1 MNRRH
6 FLGAAVAGSVM
17 LVGSR
22 VVAYTSRPLRIT
34 IARDCPDTPK
44 TRLAVQELRA
54 GLLSL
59 RLADEISEGNAKGSL
74 VLTLR
79 LDSRLVGEAYEIAAA
94 ENGAI
99 ISGGQEQALLY
110 GVFDFLEQQGIL
122 YGIDGTVVPVDL
134 PQTLNL
140 PTLGAAWKMRPEF
153 ATRGLIPWP
162 DFLNCISIY
171 NDEDFKAYFAAMLR
185 MRMNMFG
192 MHVYTGGAPVES
204 YLSFDFAGAGHQA
217 ELENT
222 TTTGWG
228 YLPQRTSTY
237 KQGAAQYFAGETFGA
252 DAQIQSRDMWE
263 VADRTTA
270 MLRSGFEFARSLGIK
285 TGIGFE
291 PYVNPPGITSALPP
305 EAAKAKGG
313 LIESRTGRLLLER
326 RLADL
331 LERYPSV
338 DNVWLWEDETTNW
351 NSRNSNIPLSVTPFM
366 QAYEFLKRH
375 APEKRLVLGGW
386 GGITRNFKSLHERL
400 PEDIIFSA
408 LNDSLGWDP
417 VHEAFGDLGG
427 RERWPIPW
435 LEDDPSMWL
444 PQFRAS
450 QVEVDMKQASAL
462 GCQGMLGI
470 HWRHRIVDP
479 TATYFSRRAWSP
491 GLSPVEHYGHYA
503 STQASGKRVAELTT
517 LLNDCD
523 TGRAIV
529 STFTGDRDKEGFA
542 VVNGLTPDYEE
553 GFVYWKYRPDAK
565 ALPIQRDTAA
575 RFKALADTA
584 ETPLETERLGY
595 FSGFVAL
602 MVPYC
607 DAAEQAWQLDAVLKK
622 AIELREAD
630 KEPEAKRLVLQ
641 KGVPL
646 WLHIAPEIRQTL
658 LDYQSIVSTRND
670 LGQLASMQNKAV
682 RMALERL
689 RLSVQEFAGELPEMD
704 RAYAAAIAPAQ
715 NPAPRL
721 FLPTRLSLLTQN
733 EKMRLFIMAP
743 DSPAESAISLNWRV
757 QGARGWNRV
766 RARHE
771 GRSVYSAELGPFTA
785 KQKAIEYTVSMTA
798 GAQTL
803 TSPPQ
808 VDRAYQAT
816 ILG

>member
-1 MNRRH
+1 MNRRD
-6 FLGAAVAGSVM
+6 FIGTAVIGSAI
-17 LVGSR
+17 LIGGR
-22 VVAYTSRPLRIT
+22 VTAKTKRPQAIT
-34 IARDCPDTPK
+34 IVRECPDTPK
-44 TRLAVQELRA
+44 TRMAVQELRA
-54 GLLSL
+54 GILSL
-59 RLADEISEGNAKGSL
+59 RLADGVAEGRIKDAL

-79 LDSRLVGEAYEIAAA
+79 LESRLSGEAYEIAAI
-94 ENGAI
+94 EGGVV
-99 ISGGQEQALLY
+99 ISAGQEQALLY
-110 GVFDFLEQQGIL
+110 AVFDFLEQQGIL

-134 PQTLNL
+134 PQGLNL
-140 PTLGAAWKMRPEF
+140 PTPGQAWKAQPQF
-153 ATRGLIPWP
+153 ATRGLLPWP

-270 MLRSGFEFARSLGIK
+270 MLRSGFEFAKTLGIK

-305 EAAKAKGG
+305 EALKAKGG
-313 LIESRTGRLLLER
+313 FIESRTGRLLLER

-338 DNVWLWEDETTNW
+338 DNVWLWEDEPTNW
-351 NSRNSNIPLSVTPFM
+351 NSRKNNIPLSVTPFM
-366 QAYEFLKRH
+366 QAYDFLKRH

-417 VHEAFGDLGG
+417 VHEAFGELGA

-450 QVEVDMKQASAL
+450 QIEVDIKQASAL

-479 TATYFSRRAWSP
+479 TATYFSRRTWNAA
-491 GLSPVEHYGHYA
+491 LSAADHYGHYA
-503 STQASGKRVAELTT
+503 ATQASGERVGELTT

-529 STFTGDRDKEGFA
+529 STFTGTRDKDGFA
-542 VVNGLTPDYEE
+542 ITNGLAPDWDE
-553 GFVYWKYRPDAK
+553 GFVYWKNRPDAK
-565 ALPIQRDTAA
+565 SLPVQRATSE
-575 RFKALADTA
+575 RFKALASKA
-584 ETPLETERLGY
+584 ASPIESERLEY
-595 FSGFVAL
+595 LSGFVAL

-607 DAAEQAWQLDAVLKK
+607 DACEQAWQLDAVLKK
-622 AIELREAD
+622 AVELREAD
-630 KEPEAKRLVLQ
+630 KEQDARTLVQ
-641 KGVPL
+641 QNGVPL
-646 WLHIAPEIRQTL
+646 WLQIAPEIRQTL

-670 LGQLASMQNKAV
+670 IGQLASMQNKAV
-682 RMALERL
+682 RLALERL
-689 RLSVQEFAGELPEMD
+689 RLSVQEFVGDMPEID
-704 RAYAAAIAPAQ
+704 QAYIAAIAPTA
-715 NPAPRL
+715 NPVPRL
-721 FLPTRLSLLTQN
+721 FLPTRPSLLRQADIA
-733 EKMRLFIMAP
+733 RLFILAP
-743 DSPAESAISLNWRV
+743 DVTSSPAIDLNWRP
-757 QGARGWNRV
+757 QGTTRWSRV
-766 RARHE
+766 SARHE
-771 GRSVYSAELGPFTA
+771 GRSVYSAELGPFP
-785 KQKAIEYTVSMTA
+785 KKVQAIEYKISMTVA
-798 GAQTL
+798 GQLKIA
-803 TSPPQ
+803 PPQ
-808 VDRAYQAT
+808 ADRVYQAT
-816 ILG
+816 ILP